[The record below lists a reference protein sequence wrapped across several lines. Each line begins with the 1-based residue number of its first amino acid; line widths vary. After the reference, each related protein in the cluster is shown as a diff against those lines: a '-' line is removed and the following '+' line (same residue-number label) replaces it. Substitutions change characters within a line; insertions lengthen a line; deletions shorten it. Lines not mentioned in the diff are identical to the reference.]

1 MMALPHSQQQ
11 QQQLQQQQQRLSP
24 AELSTPN
31 LTTMFPS
38 SNCRVSPRCPNE
50 AELGFRVLSPTRT
63 RVAFAPVRYGARP
76 QARGASLLTH
86 SDTPPPRLRAP
97 SYRLPKTFLRRCV
110 VRPAKNRGSI
120 ITSPLIGGVSEWVR
134 REGPLAWGR
143 APYLTGAKATR
154 VLVGDKT
161 LKPSS
166 ASLGQRGLT
175 RPGFRLSHKLL

>member
-76 QARGASLLTH
+76 QARGPSLLTH
-86 SDTPPPRLRAP
+86 SDTPP
-97 SYRLPKTFLRRCV
+97 
-110 VRPAKNRGSI
+110 I
-120 ITSPLIGGVSEWVR
+120 
-134 REGPLAWGR
+134 
-143 APYLTGAKATR
+143 
-154 VLVGDKT
+154 
-161 LKPSS
+161 
-166 ASLGQRGLT
+166 RGLVIMLT
-175 RPGFRLSHKLL
+175 LFVGGGPEAGGGRRGLFTEKERSCPHGRRTSSMFMFFCDRSIFIYCSQYSQPSAFNT